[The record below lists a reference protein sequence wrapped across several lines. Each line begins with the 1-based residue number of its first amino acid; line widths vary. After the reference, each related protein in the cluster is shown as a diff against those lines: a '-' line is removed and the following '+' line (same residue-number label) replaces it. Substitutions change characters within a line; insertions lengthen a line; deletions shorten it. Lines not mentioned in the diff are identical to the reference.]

1 MKSYI
6 SQGSVA
12 TQLMCGGLL
21 SNHFITQFQ
30 QNVPVEKYEDRS
42 LFGDDMDIGQKFAA
56 YFLGQPSNQAI
67 NQSINQS
74 VNK

>member
-1 MKSYI
+1 
-6 SQGSVA
+6 
-12 TQLMCGGLL
+12 
-21 SNHFITQFQ
+21 
-30 QNVPVEKYEDRS
+30 VEKYEDRS

-56 YFLGQPSNQAI
+56 YFLGQPSNQSI